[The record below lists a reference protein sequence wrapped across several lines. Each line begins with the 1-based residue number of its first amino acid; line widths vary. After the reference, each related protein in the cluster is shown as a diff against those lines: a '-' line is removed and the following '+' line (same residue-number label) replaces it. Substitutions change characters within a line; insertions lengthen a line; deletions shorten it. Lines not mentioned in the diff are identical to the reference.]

1 MNSPAPATSWAF
13 WPTAPLLPGVIQV
26 QGNAGYAPLP
36 TPYWYGDLAG
46 IKDPRAARKKAA
58 RLRAVAARLIAK
70 GGKVR
75 LKRAARLKARAAR
88 IERAAG
94 LKPPVRT
101 SLKSQLTKNTKHYS
115 LPKTAAA
122 AAAAAAEDDGDGE
135 DPASD
140 AEIAEAEADADAP
153 DDPVSAEPSLAV
165 SGGVIPGVSNTA
177 LIAGAA
183 ILLAAAAAVV
193 VMRRRSKAAP
203 RLTPPSASASSDA
216 A

>member
-1 MNSPAPATSWAF
+1 M
-13 WPTAPLLPGVIQV
+13 LPGTLLVPS
-26 QGNAGYAPLP
+26 NAGYTKLP
-36 TPYWYGDLAG
+36 TPYWYGDLSG
-46 IKDPRAARKKAA
+46 STDPRAARKKAA

-70 GGKVR
+70 GGKAR

-115 LPKTAAA
+115 LPKNQAASA
-122 AAAAAAEDDGDGE
+122 AQDDDGDGE

-140 AEIAEAEADADAP
+140 AEVAAAESDADAP
-153 DDPVSAEPSLAV
+153 DDPVAAEPSLAT
-165 SGGVIPGVSNTA
+165 SGGFIPGVSNTA
-177 LIAGAA
+177 LLAGAA
-183 ILLAAAAAVV
+183 LLLASAAAVV
-193 VMRRRSKAAP
+193 VMRRRAKASTKAA
-203 RLTPPSASASSDA
+203 PPSASASSDA

>member
-13 WPTAPLLPGVIQV
+13 WPTSPLFPGVIQV
-26 QGNAGYAPLP
+26 RGNAGYAPLP

-70 GGKVR
+70 GGKAR

-101 SLKSQLTKNTKHYS
+101 ALKSQLTKNTKHYS
-115 LPKTAAA
+115 LPKNAAT
-122 AAAAAAEDDGDGE
+122 EDDGDGE
-135 DPASD
+135 EPASD

-177 LIAGAA
+177 LIAGTA

-193 VMRRRSKAAP
+193 VMRRRAKA
-203 RLTPPSASASSDA
+203 RPSASASSDA